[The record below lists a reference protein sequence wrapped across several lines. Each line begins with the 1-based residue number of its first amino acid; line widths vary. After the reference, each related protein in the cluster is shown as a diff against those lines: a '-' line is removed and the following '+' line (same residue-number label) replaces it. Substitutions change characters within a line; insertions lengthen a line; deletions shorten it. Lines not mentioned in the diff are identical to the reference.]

1 MSGSQSQI
9 ENGNK
14 DFKFYFI
21 LNSSRGTPHF
31 TMNIRSV
38 WICFGVL
45 LLTLS
50 GCSSK
55 KTRPQSNSNLPEGFV
70 YLHEIDPSIIE
81 EMRYAGDHNF
91 VGRPIEGYLSGKCI
105 LTREAAQSLSQAQ
118 AEVRNFSMTFK
129 VYDCYRPQRAVND
142 FVSWAANPH
151 DTQMK
156 GEFYPKLDKST
167 LFSGYIAKRSGHSRG
182 STIDL
187 TLVPLPLPTQAQYQK
202 EEKLISCFAPASER
216 FQDNSLDFGTGYDC
230 FDPLA
235 HTANPA
241 LGPSQ
246 KRNRLMLKS
255 VLEKFGFKNYENEWW
270 HFTLKNEPFPD
281 QYFDFPVK

>member
-1 MSGSQSQI
+1 MKNYSI
-9 ENGNK
+9 
-14 DFKFYFI
+14 
-21 LNSSRGTPHF
+21 
-31 TMNIRSV
+31 
-38 WICFGVL
+38 WICFGFLFVA
-45 LLTLS
+45 LS

-55 KTRPQSNSNLPEGFV
+55 QVRPQSNPHLPEGFV

-81 EMRYAGDHNF
+81 EMRYYGDHNF

-105 LTREAAQSLSQAQ
+105 LTREAAQGLAQAQ
-118 AEVRNFSMTFK
+118 AEIRNFSMTLK

-142 FVSWAANPH
+142 FVSWASRRQ
-151 DTQMK
+151 DTLMK
-156 GEFYPKLDKST
+156 EEFYPKIDKST
-167 LFSGYIAKRSGHSRG
+167 LFSDGYIAERSGHSRG

-187 TLVPLPLPTQAQYQK
+187 TLVPLPVPNQSDYK
-202 EEKLISCFAPASER
+202 KGEKLYSCFAPASER

-230 FDPLA
+230 FDPLS

-241 LGPSQ
+241 VGPLQ